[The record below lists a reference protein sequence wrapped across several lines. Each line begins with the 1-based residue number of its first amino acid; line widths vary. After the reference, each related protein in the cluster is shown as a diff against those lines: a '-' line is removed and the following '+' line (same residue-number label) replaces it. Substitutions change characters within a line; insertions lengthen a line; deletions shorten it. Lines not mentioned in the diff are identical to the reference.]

1 MREIKFYVKDFV
13 SILPMY
19 VNLDDTLDIV
29 LEKMLYYRVLK
40 LTVCDKDFNIA
51 GNIAKSEISS
61 FLINK
66 EQEIDLNTLKKYCAS
81 DVLNKEKKC
90 AIAFFGSSLS
100 DIVTAMRVLNIEYIP
115 VVKSPWNKRLKG
127 FLELREIQ
135 KVMEV
140 VAAY

>member
-1 MREIKFYVKDFV
+1 MRKIKFYVKDFV

-29 LEKMLYYRVLK
+29 LKKMLYYRVLR
-40 LTVCDKDFNIA
+40 LTVCDEDFNII
-51 GNIAKSEISS
+51 GIITKDEISN
-61 FLINK
+61 FLVNK
-66 EQEIDLNTLKKYCAS
+66 EKEIDLSTLKKYSAKT
-81 DVLNKEKKC
+81 VLNKDKGC
-90 AIAFFGSSLS
+90 AIAFFGSSLK
-100 DIVTAMRVLNIEYIP
+100 DIVKAMRILNIEYMP

-140 VAAY
+140 ASVC